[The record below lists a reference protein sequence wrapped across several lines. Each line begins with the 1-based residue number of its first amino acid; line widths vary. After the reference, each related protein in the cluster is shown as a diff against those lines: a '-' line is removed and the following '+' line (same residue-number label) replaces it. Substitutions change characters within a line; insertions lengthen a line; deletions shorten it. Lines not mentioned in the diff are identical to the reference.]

1 MEEVKGVIEE
11 NSSFDQSA
19 DPSAEFSAAAGLVI
33 KTNEPYL

>member
-19 DPSAEFSAAAGLVI
+19 DPSADFSASSGLVI
-33 KTNEPYL
+33 KTKEPYL